1 MVSDRNA
8 GRAFYSSL
16 NFLTPI
22 KAIPKR
28 IKLQH
33 KVHADEKNLLYELL
47 FHVCRCA
54 AFRTI

>member
-1 MVSDRNA
+1 MVSDPNP

-33 KVHADEKNLLYELL
+33 KVHADEKNLLL